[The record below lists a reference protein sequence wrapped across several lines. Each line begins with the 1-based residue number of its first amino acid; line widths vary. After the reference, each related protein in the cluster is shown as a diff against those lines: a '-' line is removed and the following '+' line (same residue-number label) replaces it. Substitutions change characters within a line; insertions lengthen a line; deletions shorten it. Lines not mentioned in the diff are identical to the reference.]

1 MHSFDAGN
9 GYTFHFNSDYS
20 GDIIITHSDKE
31 EYEIDGDALMA
42 FAQYTLTDK
51 LIEYLENFGINK

>member
-9 GYTFHFNSDYS
+9 GYTFHFNGDYS
-20 GDIIITHSDKE
+20 GDIFITHPDKE

>member
-1 MHSFDAGN
+1 MHSLDVGN
-9 GYTFHFNSDYS
+9 GYTFHFNSDFS
-20 GDIIITHSDKE
+20 GDIIITHPNKKE
-31 EYEIDGDALMA
+31 YKINGNALIT

>member
-1 MHSFDAGN
+1 MHSFNAGN
-9 GYTFHFNSDYS
+9 GYNFHFNSDYS
-20 GDIIITHSDKE
+20 GDIIITHPDKE